1 MDRCIFLALKR
12 YAIRWNR
19 DRIISGLYTVEMR
32 AMNESRCKF
41 WNRGYGNTERKFR
54 ELDVV
59 EVRLI
64 NRLMPSS

>member
-1 MDRCIFLALKR
+1 
-12 YAIRWNR
+12 
-19 DRIISGLYTVEMR
+19 
-32 AMNESRCKF
+32 MNESRCKF

-64 NRLMPSS
+64 NRLMPKS